1 MLMACLSRYNVTTAN
16 SGFDQFDTWATNG
29 FFPIPYKE
37 KIMTNLIKTQF
48 AGKNPF
54 APKREVYEVDVETL
68 RVTADKPKKRVYRN
82 FKYDHLFKE
91 LDIGKALSCKSE
103 DADRVAQALRGYIER
118 NEKPWK
124 VQIQT
129 YYTKTTGRVFI
140 LAKEH

>member
-1 MLMACLSRYNVTTAN
+1 VLMAYQSRYSDTTVI
-16 SGFDQFDTWATNG
+16 SGFDQFDTLVISG

-37 KIMTNLIKTQF
+37 KTMTNLIKTQF

-54 APKREVYEVDVETL
+54 VPKREVNEVDVTTL
-68 RVTADKPKKRVYRN
+68 RVTTDKPKKRMYRN
-82 FKYDHLFKE
+82 FKYDAIFKD
-91 LDIGKALSCKSE
+91 LDIGKSLSCKSE
-103 DADRVAQALRGYIER
+103 DADRVAQALRNYIDR

-129 YYTKTTGRVFI
+129 YFTKTTGRVFI